1 MGSDNTPLV
10 ICSAGVLF
18 ATPVGNVWEHV
29 KGQNEQKYFD
39 FMVDRKRE
47 LWACGLDFALEFLLL
62 AKGYGSTIDQE
73 KAAA

>member
-1 MGSDNTPLV
+1 
-10 ICSAGVLF
+10 
-18 ATPVGNVWEHV
+18 
-29 KGQNEQKYFD
+29 
-39 FMVDRKRE
+39 MVDRKRE